1 MKKLM
6 MMIAVAAFA
15 VAFTGCAT
23 KSRSFDAKGM
33 YVSETGQLAVGYVHV
48 DAIPDGVESAV
59 VHYEEDVA
67 LLSPSTKTHDIDII
81 LTGTN
86 SVSSSEGV
94 VKAICEAFVKVA
106 PRIAEVN
113 ADVAKQGA
121 TSPLDLAK
129 SNSDAQKAIKLAKVA
144 ASEVKA
150 AASDAKAAA
159 SDAKAVTS
167 EAKAATSD
175 AVTAV
180 QAAECADGA
189 CKACTTG
196 ECGDK

>member
-1 MKKLM
+1 MKKL

-94 VKAICEAFVKVA
+94 VKAICEAFVAVA

-121 TSPLDLAK
+121 TSPIDLAK
-129 SNSDAQKAIKLAKVA
+129 SHSDAQKAIKLAKIV
-144 ASEVKA
+144 ASE
-150 AASDAKAAA
+150 AKAAA

-175 AVTAV
+175 AATAV
-180 QAAECADGA
+180 QAAECASGA
-189 CKACTTG
+189 CDACTTG
-196 ECGDK
+196 NCADK